1 MDCKIKYDIGT
12 IYITEDVLLK
22 VVGYAALECYGIVAM
37 SSKRAKDG
45 IVEWLG
51 RENLSKGVQ
60 IRSVGDMLD
69 VDLFYEE
76 VPEQIEETS
85 DDEGVTVYTSIAPR
99 PIVEELESRI
109 VMAHRSCYTQMTT
122 DLKRVLRETEISSS
136 ALAASESRLYG
147 YSLLRLLPS
156 RYAEKLGLEREALQ
170 DVQQIGDFLD
180 HLDGDRMNMLMRSVI
195 FDCMDHI
202 EEFRQ
207 TDETFELQLL
217 RQFALQQD
225 KETSERVI
233 AEHLDRLEKTQSRLE
248 EQLHALEQ
256 RKAQELAAEVE
267 AFDPVVP
274 EDPDILQENPAE
286 DAPEPE
292 GEPLDPDL
300 WPEASASL
308 AA

>member
-1 MDCKIKYDIGT
+1 MDCKIKNDIGT

-225 KETSERVI
+225 KEASERVI

-274 EDPDILQENPAE
+274 EDPDIPQENPVE
-286 DAPEPE
+286 DVPEPE

>member
-1 MDCKIKYDIGT
+1 
-12 IYITEDVLLK
+12 
-22 VVGYAALECYGIVAM
+22 
-37 SSKRAKDG
+37 
-45 IVEWLG
+45 
-51 RENLSKGVQ
+51 
-60 IRSVGDMLD
+60 
-69 VDLFYEE
+69 
-76 VPEQIEETS
+76 
-85 DDEGVTVYTSIAPR
+85 
-99 PIVEELESRI
+99 
-109 VMAHRSCYTQMTT
+109 MAHRSCYTQMTT

-233 AEHLDRLEKTQSRLE
+233 AEHLDRLEDAIQTRRAGFTLWSSARRRSWPPRCRHSILWFPRILTFRRRTLRRMFRSLKESR
-248 EQLHALEQ
+248 
-256 RKAQELAAEVE
+256 
-267 AFDPVVP
+267 
-274 EDPDILQENPAE
+274 
-286 DAPEPE
+286 
-292 GEPLDPDL
+292 
-300 WPEASASL
+300 
-308 AA
+308 

>member
-1 MDCKIKYDIGT
+1 MDCKIKNDIGT

-85 DDEGVTVYTSIAPR
+85 DDKGVTVYTSIAPR

-274 EDPDILQENPAE
+274 EDPAVPDAVPAE
-286 DAPEPE
+286 DVPEPE
-292 GEPLDPDL
+292 GEPSDPDL

>member
-1 MDCKIKYDIGT
+1 
-12 IYITEDVLLK
+12 
-22 VVGYAALECYGIVAM
+22 
-37 SSKRAKDG
+37 
-45 IVEWLG
+45 
-51 RENLSKGVQ
+51 
-60 IRSVGDMLD
+60 MLD

-85 DDEGVTVYTSIAPR
+85 DDKGVTVYTSIAPR

-156 RYAEKLGLEREALQ
+156 SYAEKLGLEREALQ

-274 EDPDILQENPAE
+274 EDPVVPDAVPAE
-286 DAPEPE
+286 DVPEPE
-292 GEPLDPDL
+292 GEPLDRICGRRRQHRL
-300 WPEASASL
+300 LHNSYK
-308 AA
+308 

>member
-1 MDCKIKYDIGT
+1 M
-12 IYITEDVLLK
+12 L
-22 VVGYAALECYGIVAM
+22 YADD
-37 SSKRAKDG
+37 DG
-45 IVEWLG
+45 
-51 RENLSKGVQ
+51 
-60 IRSVGDMLD
+60 
-69 VDLFYEE
+69 
-76 VPEQIEETS
+76 PETS
-85 DDEGVTVYTSIAPR
+85 TSGNGA
-99 PIVEELESRI
+99 
-109 VMAHRSCYTQMTT
+109 
-122 DLKRVLRETEISSS
+122 SS

-233 AEHLDRLEKTQSRLE
+233 AEHLDRLEKTQSKLE
-248 EQLHALEQ
+248 ERRSWPPRWKPSIRWFPRILPFRMRYLRRMFRSPKESRSTRICG
-256 RKAQELAAEVE
+256 RKRQHRLRH
-267 AFDPVVP
+267 
-274 EDPDILQENPAE
+274 N
-286 DAPEPE
+286 
-292 GEPLDPDL
+292 
-300 WPEASASL
+300 SYK
-308 AA
+308 

>member
-1 MDCKIKYDIGT
+1 M
-12 IYITEDVLLK
+12 
-22 VVGYAALECYGIVAM
+22 
-37 SSKRAKDG
+37 
-45 IVEWLG
+45 
-51 RENLSKGVQ
+51 
-60 IRSVGDMLD
+60 
-69 VDLFYEE
+69 
-76 VPEQIEETS
+76 
-85 DDEGVTVYTSIAPR
+85 
-99 PIVEELESRI
+99 
-109 VMAHRSCYTQMTT
+109 
-122 DLKRVLRETEISSS
+122 
-136 ALAASESRLYG
+136 
-147 YSLLRLLPS
+147 
-156 RYAEKLGLEREALQ
+156 Q
-170 DVQQIGDFLD
+170 DVQRIGDFLD

-274 EDPDILQENPAE
+274 EDPVVPDAVPAE
-286 DAPEPE
+286 DVPELE

>member
-1 MDCKIKYDIGT
+1 M
-12 IYITEDVLLK
+12 L
-22 VVGYAALECYGIVAM
+22 YADD
-37 SSKRAKDG
+37 DG
-45 IVEWLG
+45 
-51 RENLSKGVQ
+51 
-60 IRSVGDMLD
+60 
-69 VDLFYEE
+69 
-76 VPEQIEETS
+76 PETS
-85 DDEGVTVYTSIAPR
+85 TSGNGDFF
-99 PIVEELESRI
+99 L
-109 VMAHRSCYTQMTT
+109 RSCGF
-122 DLKRVLRETEISSS
+122 REP
-136 ALAASESRLYG
+136 AVRL
-147 YSLLRLLPS
+147 SLLRLLPS

-286 DAPEPE
+286 DVPEPE

>member
-1 MDCKIKYDIGT
+1 
-12 IYITEDVLLK
+12 
-22 VVGYAALECYGIVAM
+22 
-37 SSKRAKDG
+37 
-45 IVEWLG
+45 
-51 RENLSKGVQ
+51 
-60 IRSVGDMLD
+60 
-69 VDLFYEE
+69 
-76 VPEQIEETS
+76 
-85 DDEGVTVYTSIAPR
+85 
-99 PIVEELESRI
+99 
-109 VMAHRSCYTQMTT
+109 
-122 DLKRVLRETEISSS
+122 
-136 ALAASESRLYG
+136 
-147 YSLLRLLPS
+147 
-156 RYAEKLGLEREALQ
+156 
-170 DVQQIGDFLD
+170 
-180 HLDGDRMNMLMRSVI
+180 MNMLMRSVI

-225 KETSERVI
+225 KEASERVI

-274 EDPDILQENPAE
+274 EDPDIPQESPAE
-286 DAPEPE
+286 DVPEPE

-300 WPEASASL
+300 WPEASAPV